1 MDRCISTEIPL
12 EDLRDVPYELGS
24 KVRYEWKQREE
35 LMEEFI
41 VIINVWYEDGS
52 RVRCKVLE
60 ML

>member
-12 EDLRDVPYELGS
+12 EDLRDVQCELGS
-24 KVRYEWKQREE
+24 KVWYEWKQSED

-41 VIINVWYEDGS
+41 VIINVWYENGR